1 MPEKAAPDSLLNL
14 VLVEPDPIL
23 RMGLKDIL
31 ANHCGH
37 RVLATASNGTDLVRV
52 VLGLRPDVLVCELR
66 LPGMSGL
73 EAARQAALEWPSA
86 VVVLTAA
93 NEQDQDEARG
103 ALGDCFHAHMVKPV
117 AAHQLEPAVRAAWAF
132 FCRTRQLQDENE
144 MLRRTLTNRKIIER
158 AKGVLMK
165 RHHWSEPVAYRHL
178 QRAAMNDRTTIIHVA
193 QDILNGSDLSQVRP
207 CASRPLQLLH
217 S

>member
-1 MPEKAAPDSLLNL
+1 MPAKAAPVSPLNL
-14 VLVEPDPIL
+14 VLVEPDSTL

-37 RVLATASNGTDLVRV
+37 RVLATAATGTDLIRV

-66 LPGMSGL
+66 LPGLSGL

-86 VVVLTAA
+86 VVVLTSED
-93 NEQDQDEARG
+93 EQDQDEARG

-132 FCRTRQLQDENE
+132 FCRTRQLLDENE
-144 MLRRTLTNRKIIER
+144 TLRRTLTNRKVIER

-165 RHHWSEPVAYRHL
+165 RHRWSEPVAYRHL
-178 QRAAMNDRTTIIHVA
+178 QRAAMNDRTTMLQVA
-193 QDILNGSDLSQVRP
+193 QDVLNGGDLSL
-207 CASRPLQLLH
+207 SRPSASQALQLLH